1 MESQTM
7 NHNSSSAR
15 STRWKL
21 RVAVWI
27 GLPAAAAVIFAN
39 FGWLSLLLLL
49 GRLLWYVVRIAYF
62 LLLGALSIR
71 SQAGEIRHQAA
82 MIGMCLAS
90 IVITQCLTFV
100 WFPLL
105 RYRMNPVLS
114 KIETFR
120 EEKGRYPE
128 EIGELVPGYLTSIP
142 DCFPPGLPTPVH
154 YYYRKEDVSF
164 YLGCPLVGFGK
175 AAFTPGTGWYLWD

>member
-7 NHNSSSAR
+7 NYNSSSVR

-21 RVAVWI
+21 RVAIWI
-27 GLPAAAAVIFAN
+27 VLPAVAAVIFAN
-39 FGWLSLLLLL
+39 FVLLLLPPL
-49 GRLLWYVVRIAYF
+49 LVGLLWYAIGIAYF
-62 LLLGALSIR
+62 LLLGALGIR
-71 SQAGEIRHQAA
+71 SQAERIRHQAV

-90 IVITQCLTFV
+90 IMITVCLTLV
-100 WFPLL
+100 LFPLL
-105 RYRMNPVLS
+105 RYRMSPVLS

-128 EIGELVPGYLTSIP
+128 EISELVPGYLTSIP

-154 YYYRKEDVSF
+154 YFYRKEIDSF

-175 AAFTPGTGWYLWD
+175 AAFEPGQGWYIWD